1 MKNKNPHE
9 DAKGLQDAYVSW
21 ESDGEDKN
29 NAMKSLSEAVQI
41 AQGNNSSRTR
51 DFSNLTSNIGSRP
64 GFRQTDFDWFRPEQ
78 AVPTKSKEI
87 ISFSRYAYRRI
98 GLVRNSIDLMGDFA
112 CQGIRLAHRNKRI
125 EKFFNDWFAKCNGK
139 EVSERLCNLLF
150 REANVVVR
158 MRTAKIKEAQ
168 RVEMQK
174 SIASPDMIAQLKKG
188 NFKNNEIPWQFN
200 FLDPLTVDVVGGP
213 VASLTGERSYV
224 VNFKGQSS
232 IQLKSML
239 QNESNNK
246 LTLSIPD
253 EIKKSIISGE
263 SVELDP
269 TKTFVLHYKKDDWQE
284 WADPMTYACFRD
296 LMLYERLK
304 LADQTALD
312 GAINKIRIFKL
323 GNLEHKIAPTASAAS
338 TLENVLGANTG
349 GGSQDIIWGPDIE
362 LIETST
368 DINNFLGEEKYRP
381 TLMAIYACLGIPP
394 TLTGTFGASGT
405 TNNFM
410 SLKTLTERLNYVRN
424 IVKNFWQQ
432 QIKTIQDSMGFR
444 FPASVEFDF
453 MSLDDPASMINL
465 LINMADRNI
474 ISDEYI
480 QRHIKANP
488 ELENRR
494 IATQNA
500 GKEKVSPFHPV
511 DKEFSL
517 QKISLQTGIVSPSQV
532 GLELEE
538 QGDDLSSQQMQNQQS
553 MRNEKKEQK
562 NGQVGRPPNSTDKGP
577 RKQRE
582 FKPITKA
589 GIELWA
595 KEAQGKIAEVV
606 NGGFLELYSKKNM
619 RSLSAEQFNE
629 TEKLKFEILFRLD
642 PLSHVDEANI
652 HASFDKSIPNDIH
665 QNCEQWIKN
674 AQDDVGRKLSIEE
687 IRNIRVSYYSYFH
700 TF

>member
-1 MKNKNPHE
+1 M
-9 DAKGLQDAYVSW
+9 
-21 ESDGEDKN
+21 
-29 NAMKSLSEAVQI
+29 
-41 AQGNNSSRTR
+41 
-51 DFSNLTSNIGSRP
+51 
-64 GFRQTDFDWFRPEQ
+64 
-78 AVPTKSKEI
+78 
-87 ISFSRYAYRRI
+87 
-98 GLVRNSIDLMGDFA
+98 
-112 CQGIRLAHRNKRI
+112 
-125 EKFFNDWFAKCNGK
+125 
-139 EVSERLCNLLF
+139 
-150 REANVVVR
+150 
-158 MRTAKIKEAQ
+158 
-168 RVEMQK
+168 
-174 SIASPDMIAQLKKG
+174 
-188 NFKNNEIPWQFN
+188 
-200 FLDPLTVDVVGGP
+200 
-213 VASLTGERSYV
+213 
-224 VNFKGQSS
+224 
-232 IQLKSML
+232 
-239 QNESNNK
+239 
-246 LTLSIPD
+246 
-253 EIKKSIISGE
+253 
-263 SVELDP
+263 
-269 TKTFVLHYKKDDWQE
+269 HYKKDDWQE

-562 NGQVGRPPNSTDKGP
+562 NGQVGRPPNSTDK
-577 RKQRE
+577 
-582 FKPITKA
+582 
-589 GIELWA
+589 
-595 KEAQGKIAEVV
+595 
-606 NGGFLELYSKKNM
+606 
-619 RSLSAEQFNE
+619 
-629 TEKLKFEILFRLD
+629 
-642 PLSHVDEANI
+642 
-652 HASFDKSIPNDIH
+652 
-665 QNCEQWIKN
+665 
-674 AQDDVGRKLSIEE
+674 
-687 IRNIRVSYYSYFH
+687 
-700 TF
+700 